1 MTITKEAALATY
13 SAVGNV
19 ISYKYNVTN
28 TGNVVI
34 TGLTV
39 TDDKATVT
47 LDKNTIQPGESANGT
62 ATYAITQ
69 QDIDAGSV
77 TNIANAT
84 GTYDGNKP
92 VKSNDATATV
102 TKIAS
107 TGQICPTQTT
117 CGQYMSGTAAVLTKA
132 SYNSKTGTIKSV
144 FPGVMFYY
152 STIISDGTVMTI
164 SVDQSNSGGWPVM
177 AI

>member
-1 MTITKEAALATY
+1 L
-13 SAVGNV
+13 
-19 ISYKYNVTN
+19 
-28 TGNVVI
+28 
-34 TGLTV
+34 
-39 TDDKATVT
+39 
-47 LDKNTIQPGESANGT
+47 
-62 ATYAITQ
+62 
-69 QDIDAGSV
+69 AGSV

-177 AI
+177 AIQDTKQVILYSSSCTKIAGTKVEVSRPKVTLTTKTKLPAGTYFGH

>member
-1 MTITKEAALATY
+1 L
-13 SAVGNV
+13 
-19 ISYKYNVTN
+19 
-28 TGNVVI
+28 
-34 TGLTV
+34 
-39 TDDKATVT
+39 
-47 LDKNTIQPGESANGT
+47 
-62 ATYAITQ
+62 
-69 QDIDAGSV
+69 AGSV

-152 STIISDGTVMTI
+152 STIISNGTVMTI

-177 AI
+177 AIQDTKQVMLYSSSCTKIAGTKVEVSGSKVTLTTKTKLPAGTYLLGH